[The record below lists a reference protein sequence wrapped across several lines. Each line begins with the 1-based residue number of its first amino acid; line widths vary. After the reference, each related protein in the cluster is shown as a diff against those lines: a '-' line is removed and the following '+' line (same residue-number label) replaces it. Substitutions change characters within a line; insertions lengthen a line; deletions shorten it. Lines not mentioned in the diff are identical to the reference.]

1 MKKQSLPESILNVCS
16 FLILIAGVATTTF
29 MIIGEFTLTD
39 IEGNRKEIDLLGV
52 ALSFIPIISG
62 MFFWSIAR
70 VILDISG
77 RIK

>member
-1 MKKQSLPESILNVCS
+1 MKNTAEIVLNVTS
-16 FLILIAGVATTTF
+16 FLMLVAGVATTTF

-52 ALSFIPIISG
+52 ALSFIPIIAG
-62 MFFWSIAR
+62 LFFWSIAR

-77 RIK
+77 KIK

>member
-1 MKKQSLPESILNVCS
+1 MKNTAETILNVTS
-16 FLILIAGVATTTF
+16 FLMLVAGVAATTF

-52 ALSFIPIISG
+52 ALSFIPIIAG

-77 RIK
+77 KIK

>member
-1 MKKQSLPESILNVCS
+1 MKNTAEIVLNVTS
-16 FLILIAGVATTTF
+16 FLMLVAGVAATTF

-39 IEGNRKEIDLLGV
+39 LEGNRKEIDLLGV

-70 VILDISG
+70 VILDVSE

>member
-1 MKKQSLPESILNVCS
+1 MKNTAETVLNVTS
-16 FLILIAGVATTTF
+16 FLMLVAGVATTTF

-52 ALSFIPIISG
+52 ALSFIPIIAG
-62 MFFWSIAR
+62 LFFWSIAR
-70 VILDISG
+70 VLLDISG

>member
-1 MKKQSLPESILNVCS
+1 MKNTAEIVLNVTS
-16 FLILIAGVATTTF
+16 FLMLVAGVAATTF

-39 IEGNRKEIDLLGV
+39 LEGNRKEIDLLGV